1 MRLRGEVGSENLFRK
16 IAIFTTATGAVV
28 GGLVDRSIKEKTI
41 MFRSPSR
48 HAVLV
53 GISPLLALGWD
64 PDVVDATLVGQ
75 HACQPIHNSRGISRR
90 DIGETQ

>member
-1 MRLRGEVGSENLFRK
+1 VRLRGEVGSENLFRK

-28 GGLVDRSIKEKTI
+28 GGLVDDQGETI

-48 HAVLV
+48 RAVLV

-75 HACQPIHNSRGISRR
+75 HAC
-90 DIGETQ
+90 